1 MSSLSTLLFSTCLLV
16 SLCITHRPSFAQGQ
30 NGHGALNREKSFW
43 SGLQFTSS
51 TLLAKLKVEIF
62 LDSAT
67 GETPFSSL
75 AIDLPDDSTASE
87 HRLQLTV
94 DFAVQGAFL
103 GETRYKESTIF
114 NESTLLPYQR
124 NRVMDNGTEKW
135 VKVYYWQEKGVR
147 RHRILPAN
155 DREENLSP
163 ERWTRRT
170 TSFYPYPQK
179 SNNCG
184 TILDASLLLYLLST
198 RTTDQNQA
206 PFTVCVFGKKQ
217 LHRLSIAQTNSTPI
231 SVAFLSRSASQNIT
245 VAKETL
251 PLVYAI
257 AVETIPPANEEP
269 ETFSFFGLN
278 NDIRIAIDKNTRLPL
293 RIQGINNSIG
303 PLVLNLQEV
312 SWQSGGELNKIPE

>member
-1 MSSLSTLLFSTCLLV
+1 MSSLSNLVITTCLLAI
-16 SLCITHRPSFAQGQ
+16 LCITHHPSAAQEQ
-30 NGHGALNREKSFW
+30 NDHEAPFRDIRSW
-43 SGLQFTSS
+43 QGLQFASS

-67 GETPFSSL
+67 PETPFSSL
-75 AIDLPDDSTASE
+75 ATDLPDDSTASK

-114 NESTLLPYQR
+114 NASTLLPYQR

-155 DREENLSP
+155 DREENLSA

-170 TSFYPYPQK
+170 ASFYPYPQK

-184 TILDASLLLYLLST
+184 TILDASLLLYLLSN

-231 SVAFLSRSASQNIT
+231 SVSYLSRSASQNIT
-245 VAKETL
+245 VTKETL
-251 PLVYAI
+251 PLVYTI

-269 ETFSFFGLN
+269 ETFSFLGLN

-293 RIQGINNSIG
+293 RIQGISSSIG